1 MTEPGEPIF
10 TEAIPTMNK
19 SLSTTLEATTSES
32 SNFLQSTTFKVVM
45 LILILAVLGIN
56 LFQYLANTTDLITNY
71 FSEPV
76 LQFLSNIGLLT
87 LNTTKTVAI
96 AADKGVKATSD
107 TIKNVV
113 TGTIDETTSLGKS
126 IQHKKKRHKP
136 EEDSALTIIQ
146 SSQSKRK
153 SGYCYIGED
162 RGFRSCIKVDDSPC
176 LSGMIYPTKE
186 HCIHPHLRH

>member
-1 MTEPGEPIF
+1 MTEPAEPIF
-10 TEAIPTMNK
+10 TEAMPTMNK
-19 SLSTTLEATTSES
+19 SLATTLGVNTSEPA
-32 SNFLQSTTFKVVM
+32 NFLQSTTFKVVM
-45 LILILAVLGIN
+45 LILVLAVLGIN
-56 LFQYLANTTDLITNY
+56 LFQYLANTTNLITNY

-87 LNTTKTVAI
+87 LDTTKTVAV

-113 TGTIDETTSLGKS
+113 TGTIDETTSLGRS
-126 IQHKKKRHKP
+126 IQHKKKHHRP
-136 EEDSALTIIQ
+136 EADSALTMIQ

>member
-10 TEAIPTMNK
+10 SEAMPTMNK
-19 SLSTTLEATTSES
+19 SLATTLGETSTDPA
-32 SNFLQSTTFKVVM
+32 NFLQSTTFKVVM

-76 LQFLSNIGLLT
+76 LQFFSNIGLLT
-87 LNTTKTVAI
+87 LDTTKTVTI
-96 AADKGVKATSD
+96 AADKGVKTTSN
-107 TIKNVV
+107 TIKNIV
-113 TGTIDETTSLGKS
+113 TGTIDETTSLGRS
-126 IQHKKKRHKP
+126 IQHKKKQYRP
-136 EEDSALTIIQ
+136 EADSALNMTQ

-162 RGFRSCIKVDDSPC
+162 RGFRSCIKIDDTPC

>member
-1 MTEPGEPIF
+1 MTEPAEPIF
-10 TEAIPTMNK
+10 SEAMPTMNK
-19 SLSTTLEATTSES
+19 SLATTLGETSTEPA
-32 SNFLQSTTFKVVM
+32 NFLQSTTFKDIM
-45 LILILAVLGIN
+45 LILVLAVLGIN

-87 LNTTKTVAI
+87 LDTTKTVAI

-126 IQHKKKRHKP
+126 IQHKKKT
-136 EEDSALTIIQ
+136 S
-146 SSQSKRK
+146 
-153 SGYCYIGED
+153 
-162 RGFRSCIKVDDSPC
+162 
-176 LSGMIYPTKE
+176 
-186 HCIHPHLRH
+186 

>member
-10 TEAIPTMNK
+10 SEAMPTMNK
-19 SLSTTLEATTSES
+19 SLATTLGETSTDPA
-32 SNFLQSTTFKVVM
+32 NFLQSTTFKVVM

-76 LQFLSNIGLLT
+76 LQFFSNIGLLT
-87 LNTTKTVAI
+87 LDTTKTVTI
-96 AADKGVKATSD
+96 AADKGVKATSN
-107 TIKNVV
+107 TIKNIV
-113 TGTIDETTSLGKS
+113 TGTIDETTSLGRS
-126 IQHKKKRHKP
+126 IQHKKKHYRP
-136 EEDSALTIIQ
+136 EADSALNMTQ

-162 RGFRSCIKVDDSPC
+162 RGFRSCIKIDDTPC

>member
-1 MTEPGEPIF
+1 MTEPAEPIF
-10 TEAIPTMNK
+10 TEAMPTMNK
-19 SLSTTLEATTSES
+19 SLVTTLGENTSEPA
-32 SNFLQSTTFKVVM
+32 NFLQSTTFKVVM
-45 LILILAVLGIN
+45 LILVLAVLGIN

-87 LNTTKTVAI
+87 LDTTKTVAV

-126 IQHKKKRHKP
+126 IQHKKKHHRP
-136 EEDSALTIIQ
+136 EADSALTMIQ

>member
-10 TEAIPTMNK
+10 TEAMPTMNK
-19 SLSTTLEATTSES
+19 SLATTLGESSSES
-32 SNFLQSTTFKVVM
+32 TNFLQSTTFKVVM
-45 LILILAVLGIN
+45 LILVLAILGIN
-56 LFQYLANTTDLITNY
+56 LFQYLANTTNLITNY

-113 TGTIDETTSLGKS
+113 TGTINETTSLGRS
-126 IQHKKKRHKP
+126 IQHKKKHHRP
-136 EEDSALTIIQ
+136 EADSALGMTQ

>member
-1 MTEPGEPIF
+1 MNESTKPIF
-10 TEAIPTMNK
+10 TEAMPTMNK
-19 SLSTTLEATTSES
+19 SLASSFVETPQES
-32 SNFLQSTTFKVVM
+32 NILQSTVFKVVM

-76 LQFLSNIGLLT
+76 LQFFSNIGLLT
-87 LNTTKTVAI
+87 LDTTKTVTL
-96 AADKGVKATSD
+96 AADKGIKTTSD

-113 TGTIDETTSLGKS
+113 TGAINETTSLGKS
-126 IQHKKKRHKP
+126 IHHKKKSYKP
-136 EEDSALTIIQ
+136 AANSSLDIIQ

-162 RGFRSCIKVDDSPC
+162 RGFRSCIKIDDTPC
-176 LSGMIYPTKE
+176 LSGMIFPTKE

>member
-1 MTEPGEPIF
+1 MTEPGESMF
-10 TEAIPTMNK
+10 TEAMPTMNK
-19 SLSTTLEATTSES
+19 SLASTLEATPPES
-32 SNFLQSTTFKVVM
+32 TNFLQSTTFKVVM
-45 LILILAVLGIN
+45 LILILALLGIN

-87 LNTTKTVAI
+87 LDTTKTVTI
-96 AADKGVKATSD
+96 AADKGIKAASN

-113 TGTIDETTSLGKS
+113 TGTIDETTSLGRS
-126 IQHKKKRHKP
+126 IQHKKKHHKP
-136 EEDSALTIIQ
+136 EADSALNITQ

-153 SGYCYIGED
+153 TGYCYIGED
-162 RGFRSCIKVDDSPC
+162 RGFRSCIKIDDTPC

>member
-1 MTEPGEPIF
+1 MSETAETMF
-10 TEAIPTMNK
+10 TESMPTMNK
-19 SLSTTLEATTSES
+19 SLASPFEDTPSEA

-56 LFQYLANTTDLITNY
+56 LFQYLANTTNIITNY

-76 LQFLSNIGLLT
+76 LQLLSNIGLLT
-87 LNTTKTVAI
+87 LDTTKTVTV
-96 AADKGVKATSD
+96 AADKGVKATSN

-113 TGTIDETTSLGKS
+113 TGTIDKTTDLGKS
-126 IQHKKKRHKP
+126 IHHKKKHHRP
-136 EEDSALTIIQ
+136 EADTALAMTQ

>member
-176 LSGMIYPTKE
+176 ISGMIYPTKE

>member
-1 MTEPGEPIF
+1 MTEPAEPIF
-10 TEAIPTMNK
+10 TEAMPTMNK
-19 SLSTTLEATTSES
+19 SLSTTLGENTSEPA
-32 SNFLQSTTFKVVM
+32 NFLQSTTFKVVM

-87 LNTTKTVAI
+87 LDTTKTVAV

-126 IQHKKKRHKP
+126 IQHKKKHHRP
-136 EEDSALTIIQ
+136 EADSALTMIQ

>member
-1 MTEPGEPIF
+1 MTEPAEPIF
-10 TEAIPTMNK
+10 TEAMPTMNK
-19 SLSTTLEATTSES
+19 SLATTLGENTSEPA
-32 SNFLQSTTFKVVM
+32 NFLQSTTFKVVM
-45 LILILAVLGIN
+45 LILVLAVLGIN

-87 LNTTKTVAI
+87 LDTTKTVAV

-126 IQHKKKRHKP
+126 IQHKKKHHRP
-136 EEDSALTIIQ
+136 EADSALTMIQ

>member
-1 MTEPGEPIF
+1 MTEPTEPIF
-10 TEAIPTMNK
+10 TEAMPTMNK
-19 SLSTTLEATTSES
+19 SLATTLGVTSSEPA
-32 SNFLQSTTFKVVM
+32 NFLQSTTFKVVM
-45 LILILAVLGIN
+45 LILVLAVLGIN
-56 LFQYLANTTDLITNY
+56 LFQYLANTTNLITNY

-87 LNTTKTVAI
+87 LDTTKTVAV

-126 IQHKKKRHKP
+126 IQHKKKHHRP
-136 EEDSALTIIQ
+136 EADSALTMIQ

>member
-1 MTEPGEPIF
+1 MTEPGEPMF
-10 TEAIPTMNK
+10 TEAMPTMNK
-19 SLSTTLEATTSES
+19 SLASTLEASPSES
-32 SNFLQSTTFKVVM
+32 TNFLQSTTFKVVM
-45 LILILAVLGIN
+45 LILILALLGIN
-56 LFQYLANTTDLITNY
+56 LFQYLAKTTDLITNY

-87 LNTTKTVAI
+87 LDTTKTVAL
-96 AADKGVKATSD
+96 AADKGVKATSN

-113 TGTIDETTSLGKS
+113 TGAIDETTSLGRS
-126 IQHKKKRHKP
+126 IQHKKKHHKP
-136 EEDSALTIIQ
+136 EADSSLALTQ

-162 RGFRSCIKVDDSPC
+162 RGFRSCIKTDDTPC

>member
-10 TEAIPTMNK
+10 TEAMPTMNK
-19 SLSTTLEATTSES
+19 SLSTTLGETTSES

-87 LNTTKTVAI
+87 LDTTKTVAV

-136 EEDSALTIIQ
+136 EADSALTMIQ

>member
-10 TEAIPTMNK
+10 TEAMPTMNK
-19 SLSTTLEATTSES
+19 SLATTLVDNSSES

-45 LILILAVLGIN
+45 LILVLAVLGIN

-76 LQFLSNIGLLT
+76 LHFLSNIGLLT
-87 LNTTKTVAI
+87 LDTTKTVAL

-113 TGTIDETTSLGKS
+113 TGTIDETTSLGRS
-126 IQHKKKRHKP
+126 IQNKKKYHRPKA
-136 EEDSALTIIQ
+136 DSALTMIQ

>member
-1 MTEPGEPIF
+1 MTESPDPIF
-10 TEAIPTMNK
+10 TEAMPTMNK
-19 SLSTTLEATTSES
+19 SLASPFEDTPSTTA
-32 SNFLQSTTFKVVM
+32 NFLQSTTFKVIM

-56 LFQYLANTTDLITNY
+56 LFQYLANTTNLITNY

-87 LNTTKTVAI
+87 LDTTKTVTI
-96 AADKGVKATSD
+96 AADKGVKKTSD
-107 TIKNVV
+107 TIKNVI
-113 TGTIDETTSLGKS
+113 TGTIDGTTDLGKS
-126 IQHKKKRHKP
+126 IDHKKKHHKP
-136 EEDSALTIIQ
+136 EADSSLGMTQ

-162 RGFRSCIKVDDSPC
+162 RGFRSCIKVDDTPC

>member
-1 MTEPGEPIF
+1 MH
-10 TEAIPTMNK
+10 
-19 SLSTTLEATTSES
+19 
-32 SNFLQSTTFKVVM
+32 
-45 LILILAVLGIN
+45 
-56 LFQYLANTTDLITNY
+56 
-71 FSEPV
+71 
-76 LQFLSNIGLLT
+76 FLSNIGLLT
-87 LNTTKTVAI
+87 LDTTKTVAL

-113 TGTIDETTSLGKS
+113 TGTIDETTSLGRS
-126 IQHKKKRHKP
+126 IQNKKKYHRPKA
-136 EEDSALTIIQ
+136 DSALTMIQ